1 MIVTSEF
8 DMEPPSQ
15 PPKQP
20 HLQNRQLRP
29 SSVDQIWKQQAQN
42 PVKFKPPAPDPE
54 PEPPDLRVT
63 QSWIKQHS

>member
-8 DMEPPSQ
+8 DMEPPPR

-20 HLQNRQLRP
+20 HLQNRQLSP
-29 SSVDQIWKQQAQN
+29 SSVDRIRKQQTQN